1 MEHICANPCEILV
14 TSVRGDYLSF
24 RVEVDLGCSD
34 TNPIDLSAYN
44 YAAELWQV
52 TRRIDESNPFGGI
65 VRVEKVATFGVELQQ
80 DSTPP
85 AVVLSLPA
93 SETALLMPEVP
104 YRWDLRWYITPES
117 VRTLAYGPLKVK

>member
-1 MEHICANPCEILV
+1 MEVICADPCEILV

-24 RVEVDLGCSD
+24 RVEVDIGCND
-34 TNPIDLSAYN
+34 GDAVDLSLYN

-52 TRRIDESNPFGGI
+52 TRRIDQSNPSGGI
-65 VRVEKVATFGVELQQ
+65 VRVEKAASFGVELQQ

-85 AVVLSLPA
+85 AVILTLPA
-93 SETALLMPEVP
+93 AETAKLMPEVP